1 MSTEPVKK
9 LFSAELQQ
17 LQKKGMAATQ
27 TPGAAAAAPVVDNAE
42 VLKAIALLREDLH
55 LLART
60 VAPELSLDEV
70 RAAEEAE
77 MERKKK
83 EFVVTEEEYK
93 KRLSELN
100 MLKTELKIF
109 SSSIEQTKLEIA
121 ALRPPQSED
130 DRLIAVTYEL
140 DAIVNATEYATNTIL
155 ETAEKIDT
163 LAGTIKAQVGSVDAH
178 AAQLAE
184 DISEAVVNIFESCN
198 FQDITGQR
206 ITKVVNTLKYVEERV
221 NAMIAIWGED
231 SFADLEIPADTR
243 DEDKKLLNG
252 PQLEN
257 QGISQDEI
265 DRLFG

>member
-9 LFSAELQQ
+9 LFTAELQK
-17 LQKKGMAATQ
+17 LQQMGLSIGHSASSPA
-27 TPGAAAAAPVVDNAE
+27 VSIDNSE
-42 VLKAIALLREDLH
+42 ILDAIAGLREDIQILTRA
-55 LLART
+55 LS
-60 VAPELSLDEV
+60 PELSLDDA

-77 MERKKK
+77 MEKRKR
-83 EFVVTEEEYK
+83 EFVITEEEYK
-93 KRLSELN
+93 KRITELN

-109 SSSIEQTKLEIA
+109 STSIEQTKQEIA

-140 DAIVNATEYATNTIL
+140 DAIVSATERATNTIL

-163 LAGTIKAQVGSVDAH
+163 LAGNIKAQIGGQDSH
-178 AAQLAE
+178 LSQLAE

-221 NAMIAIWGED
+221 NAMINIWGED
-231 SFADLEIPADTR
+231 SFADVEVPVDTR

-257 QGISQDEI
+257 KGISQDEI
-265 DRLFG
+265 DSLFD

>member
-1 MSTEPVKK
+1 MRTEPVKK
-9 LFSAELQQ
+9 LFTAELQQ
-17 LQKKGMAATQ
+17 LQKMGQM
-27 TPGAAAAAPVVDNAE
+27 GIDVGHSAAAPVSVDNSD
-42 VLKAIALLREDLH
+42 VITAINALREDLH
-55 LLART
+55 LLARI
-60 VAPELSLDEV
+60 VAPEVNLDEA
-70 RAAEEAE
+70 RAAEEAARE
-77 MERKKK
+77 AREK

-93 KRLSELN
+93 RRISELN

-109 SSSIEQTKLEIA
+109 STSIEQTKQEIA
-121 ALRPPQSED
+121 ALRPPQSDD

-140 DAIVNATEYATNTIL
+140 DAIVNATEHATNTIL
-155 ETAEKIDT
+155 ETAEKIDGM
-163 LAGTIKAQVGSVDAH
+163 AGNIKAQARDDHLG
-178 AAQLAE
+178 QLAD

-231 SFADLEIPADTR
+231 SFAHIDVQSEEQDA
-243 DEDKKLLNG
+243 DKKLLNG

-265 DRLFG
+265 DQLFG